1 MRANLRRA
9 AIPALMLVL
18 LLLAAATRLH
28 RLDGQSLW
36 YDEGVTAAHAVRDL
50 PELIPL
56 LQVNVHT
63 PAYFVMLLGWT
74 DLAGMSEFALRA
86 PSVFFSILSVA
97 WTFALGARLLH
108 PVAGLAAAALVALN
122 SFSMLYAQEARMYAM
137 LTAIAGAS
145 MWLFVGALLGRR
157 QARTLLAL
165 ALVNAL
171 GMYTQV
177 VFALVML
184 AQTLVALL
192 WAGEG
197 LLRGRAV
204 WRRLGGFLLANCLTV
219 ILFLP
224 WLPHSLQQVFSRP
237 NRADVIPADEVLL
250 LIGGHFAFGSNY
262 ALDMGAAGLAV
273 LILLLAGL
281 LSLAWR
287 RGVWRWSLPV
297 VWLLV
302 SVLPYVSLAL
312 TTRYL
317 RFLLPAQLAF
327 ALLLGRGAW
336 TLWRGLP
343 LRFGLAAGKVAA
355 LALLCAVWLAMA
367 GGLPTFYTHSDFQRD
382 DMRGLVARMQTDL
395 RADDGIIFSAPG
407 LVDLLSYYYAGAAP
421 TYSLPSARHDDER
434 TRAEVMDIIAAHP
447 RLHVILYGAHEQ
459 DPNHIVENTLNGG
472 AVEVR
477 DQWVGDIRYLQYVR
491 RAQFDEATAANLAF
505 GDEITLESYA
515 LEAAALR
522 PGDVL
527 QAQFVWT
534 ARQPI
539 RARYKVFLQLLD
551 ESGALAAQRDSQPN
565 GGAAPTTGWT
575 PGQRVIDHHA
585 LPIPPDLRPGQ
596 YRLIAGLYDAYDPL
610 ARLPVAGGNYVDL
623 GEISVLE

>member
-1 MRANLRRA
+1 
-9 AIPALMLVL
+9 
-18 LLLAAATRLH
+18 
-28 RLDGQSLW
+28 
-36 YDEGVTAAHAVRDL
+36 
-50 PELIPL
+50 
-56 LQVNVHT
+56 
-63 PAYFVMLLGWT
+63 
-74 DLAGMSEFALRA
+74 
-86 PSVFFSILSVA
+86 
-97 WTFALGARLLH
+97 
-108 PVAGLAAAALVALN
+108 
-122 SFSMLYAQEARMYAM
+122 MYAM

-145 MWLFVGALLGRR
+145 MWLFVGILQGRR
-157 QARTLLAL
+157 DRRTLLAL

-171 GMYTQV
+171 GVYTQV

-192 WAGEG
+192 ASPPWTGEG

-204 WRRLGGFLLANCLTV
+204 WRRLGGFFLANCLTV

-250 LIGGHFAFGSNY
+250 LIGGHFAFGGNY

-281 LSLAWR
+281 LPLQGR
-287 RGVWRWSLPV
+287 RGLWRWSLPV

-302 SVLPYVSLAL
+302 SVLPYLSLAL

-343 LRFGLAAGKVAA
+343 LRFGLAAGRLAA
-355 LALLCAVWLAMA
+355 LASLCAVWLAMA
-367 GGLPTFYTHSDFQRD
+367 GGLPNFYAHSEFQRD
-382 DMRGLVARMQTDL
+382 DMRGLAARVQSDL
-395 RADDGIIFSAPG
+395 RAGDGIIFSAPG

-421 TYSLPSARHDDER
+421 TYSLPSARNDDAR
-434 TRAEVMDIIAAHP
+434 TRAEVLDIIDAHS
-447 RLHVILYGAHEQ
+447 RLHVILYGAREQ
-459 DPNHIVENTLNGG
+459 DPNHIVENTLNDG
-472 AVEVR
+472 AVEAR
-477 DQWVGDIRYLQYVR
+477 DEWVGDIRYLQYVR
-491 RAQFDEATAANLAF
+491 RADFGEMIEANLAF
-505 GDEITLESYA
+505 GEDITLESYA
-515 LEAAALR
+515 LDSTTLR

-539 RARYKVFLQLLD
+539 AKRYKVFLQLLD

-565 GGAAPTTGWT
+565 GGATPTTAWT
-575 PGQRVIDHHA
+575 PGQRVSDRHA
-585 LPIPPDLRPGQ
+585 LPIPALTCQPWPLPP
-596 YRLIAGLYDAYDPL
+596 YRGIVRLFRRAGAPASRRWQLCGL
-610 ARLPVAGGNYVDL
+610 GRNLSTGIGLVDRAIESDSFCHRDTEAQSFKWL
-623 GEISVLE
+623 